1 MPGAAPGTGTS
12 WKAVDRA
19 TGYNVRYG
27 IAPDKLYSSHMVCGQ
42 AEVLLT
48 MLNTCAEGVTVVN
61 IDNDFGAAIAAFR
74 MLQIK

>member
-1 MPGAAPGTGTS
+1 MPGAAPGNGTS

-48 MLNTCAEGVTVVN
+48 MLNTGQTYYAAVDAFGEGGVTE
-61 IDNDFGAAIAAFR
+61 GASLLLR
-74 MLQIK
+74 